1 MTKKSKVEP
10 GSELSIQTQCKILGL
25 NRSSVYYQ
33 ASPVTPD
40 KKLEKAVQDI
50 YGLKPFYGYR
60 RVLLDLIAQGF
71 EVGKKLV
78 LKLKNKMGLKTAFP
92 KKQLSI
98 PAASFTRYPYLLKD
112 MSISAP
118 NQVWAC
124 DITYLPCKQ
133 GKLYM
138 VTIIDWYSRKVLANR
153 ISNSMDRRFCLEAL
167 DEAICKY
174 GKPEVFN
181 TDLGSQFTSHDF
193 VEKLIEHGIKVSHD
207 GKGRWA
213 DNIIIERFFRTVKY
227 EEYFLKFYDSVK
239 EAKRS
244 IAKYIDFYNGRRYH
258 SALKY
263 KTPNQV
269 YHKYFEDL
277 YKMRAV

>member
-1 MTKKSKVEP
+1 MTKKSKVEEIP
-10 GSELSIQTQCKILGL
+10 ELSIQEQCELLG
-25 NRSSVYYQ
+25 
-33 ASPVTPD
+33 
-40 KKLEKAVQDI
+40 
-50 YGLKPFYGYR
+50 
-60 RVLLDLIAQGF
+60 QGF

-78 LKLKNKMGLKTAFP
+78 LKLKNKLGLKTAFP

-98 PAASFTRYPYLLKD
+98 PAANYVRYPYLLKD

-118 NQVWAC
+118 NQVWSS

-153 ISNSMDRRFCLEAL
+153 ISNTMDRRFCLEAL

-193 VEKLIEHGIKVSHD
+193 IEKLTEHGIKVSHD
-207 GKGRWA
+207 GKGKWA
-213 DNIIIERFFRTVKY
+213 DNIIIERFFRTMKY
-227 EEYFLKFYDSVK
+227 EEYFLKYYESVK
-239 EAKRS
+239 EAKCS
-244 IAKYIDFYNGRRYH
+244 IAKYIDFYNGKRFH
-258 SALKY
+258 AALNY

-269 YHKYFEDL
+269 YQQYFEDL
-277 YKMRAV
+277 YKITAN

>member
-1 MTKKSKVEP
+1 LDLTTKKAKVEETP
-10 GSELSIQTQCKILGL
+10 ELSIQEQCDVLGL
-25 NRSSVYYQ
+25 SRSSFYYR
-33 ASPVTPD
+33 SKPRKPD
-40 KKLEKAVQDI
+40 EKLVKTIEDI
-50 YGLKPFYGYR
+50 YVNHPFYGYR
-60 RVLLDLIAQGF
+60 KVLCQLLGQGF

-78 LKLKNKMGLKTAFP
+78 LKLKNKLGLKTAFP

-98 PAASFTRYPYLLKD
+98 PAANYVRYPYLLKD
-112 MSISAP
+112 ISISAP
-118 NQVWAC
+118 NQVWAS

-133 GKLYM
+133 GKLL
-138 VTIIDWYSRKVLANR
+138 IDWYSRKVLANR

-167 DEAICKY
+167 EEAICKY

-193 VEKLIEHGIKVSHD
+193 VERLKEHGIKVSHD

-227 EEYFLKFYDSVK
+227 EEYFLKYYDSVK

-244 IAKYIDFYNGRRYH
+244 IAKYIDFYNGQRFH
-258 SALKY
+258 AALNY

-269 YHKYFEDL
+269 YRQYFEDL
-277 YKMRAV
+277 YKMIAS